1 MADTVPQTFENHV
14 RLVTLYHKV
23 AFPILAVNLIW
34 ALYQAIV
41 QFSFATVLGA
51 LVAFA
56 ILIVFSYARLFALTA
71 QDRVI
76 RLEMRLRMQQV
87 LPDDLKPRINDFTV
101 AQLVAL
107 RFASDQELPELAR
120 KVLTDNLSDRTAI
133 KKMIRNWQP
142 DYTRV

>member
-1 MADTVPQTFENHV
+1 MAGTVPQTFENHV

-23 AFPILAVNLIW
+23 AFPILAINLIW

-56 ILIVFSYARLFALTA
+56 ILIVFFYARIFALTA

-87 LPDDLKPRINDFTV
+87 LPDDLKPRISDFTV
-101 AQLVAL
+101 PQLVAL
-107 RFASDQELPELAR
+107 RFASDHELPELAR
-120 KVLTDNLSDRTAI
+120 QVLAGNLSDRTAI
-133 KKMIRNWQP
+133 KKMIREWEP
-142 DYTRV
+142 DYVRV